1 MADVARL
8 TVVPNE
14 LAAELVCSFLRAEGI
29 GAPTASPNI
38 GAGAWDG
45 VPSAAGPREVLV
57 DPADVDAAR
66 EVLAS
71 AEHRRVLDPDAPAL
85 KLRPAT
91 DWVAR
96 SRCGAFVYEVGF
108 S

>member
-29 GAPTASPNI
+29 RCAHRITDI

-71 AEHRRVLDPDAPAL
+71 AEH
-85 KLRPAT
+85 
-91 DWVAR
+91 
-96 SRCGAFVYEVGF
+96 GEF
-108 S
+108 SS

>member
-1 MADVARL
+1 M

-29 GAPTASPNI
+29 RCAHRITDI

-71 AEHRRVLDPDAPAL
+71 AEH
-85 KLRPAT
+85 
-91 DWVAR
+91 
-96 SRCGAFVYEVGF
+96 GEF
-108 S
+108 SS